1 MAEDETERSADGHAE
16 EVRVAQVENGL
27 SVYGSGVRTA
37 LRNNATA
44 YGFSIA
50 ITSSYG
56 LVNGASG
63 PARSW
68 ETVSFA
74 LGAAVAFVLVG
85 GVFLSRFRKGAL
97 PESARVATI
106 SGAVDL
112 LSISASVAVAYGC
125 SRIAGY
131 WAWPLTA
138 TGTVVTYL
146 LVGGADILI
155 ARSAANRTSLAQR
168 Q

>member
-1 MAEDETERSADGHAE
+1 MAEDETQRSAGERDA
-16 EVRVAQVENGL
+16 EVRTEQVENGL
-27 SVYGSGVRTA
+27 RVYGSGVRTA

-56 LVNGASG
+56 LVNGSG
-63 PARSW
+63 GTAGSW

-74 LGAAVAFVLVG
+74 LGAAIAFVLVG
-85 GVFLSRFRKGAL
+85 GAFLSRFGKGSL

-112 LSISASVAVAYGC
+112 LSVSASVAVAYGC
-125 SRIAGY
+125 SRITGY

-138 TGTVVTYL
+138 AGTVVTYL
-146 LVGGADILI
+146 LVGGVDILI

>member
-1 MAEDETERSADGHAE
+1 MAEDGTELSAGEEEGKVRPDRAE
-16 EVRVAQVENGL
+16 SAL

-44 YGFSIA
+44 YGFSIT

-56 LVNGASG
+56 LVNGAGG
-63 PARSW
+63 PPSSW

-85 GVFLSRFRKGAL
+85 GVFLGHFRRGSL
-97 PESARVATI
+97 PESARVATM

-112 LSISASVAVAYGC
+112 LSVSASVAVAYGL
-125 SRIAGY
+125 SRIGGY

-138 TGTVVTYL
+138 AGTVVTYL
-146 LVGGADILI
+146 LVGGVDILI